1 MKKQKLQYS
10 YFSLINKCLN
20 DVFNHEQKKLWLLL
34 FIAFLI
40 GSCGTVYIPQI
51 LPEAR
56 GVGRST
62 DQENISVSIIPVTY
76 KSLKIANTK
85 PYVRR
90 VIDASDLNQPA
101 NLVSV
106 EDAIGE
112 NLPPSVLRTP
122 YTLGVGD
129 EMQITQ
135 LINIEDETGSTKSRV
150 ASRFIKI
157 ADDGFVA
164 ILGVGRLQL
173 EGLNQFEAED
183 LIYRTLVRNEINP
196 EFELQISKFE
206 SKKIYLSSFSSNN
219 ADDLNKEGNSNPSS
233 FIALP
238 FTNTEIYLHQLLVEL
253 KPAVK
258 KGQDSLIVLK
268 RDNSIFRMS
277 LKKVL
282 SGELPDIKILADDR
296 IFIESLPYRPETA
309 ILTGEVKQDKLIP
322 ISAAQR
328 QSLAEALYRE
338 DGAIILGLS
347 DTSQIFVIRELI
359 KKTIVAYH
367 LDASNP
373 ARLILATKFELR
385 PNDIIFVAPQF
396 VTNYN
401 RALIQIFSAYA
412 ITTDPTL
419 ATN

>member
-10 YFSLINKCLN
+10 FFSLINKCLN
-20 DVFNHEQKKLWLLL
+20 DVITYKQKKLWFSLVTT
-34 FIAFLI
+34 FLI
-40 GSCGTVYIPQI
+40 CSCGTVYIPQI

-56 GVGRST
+56 GVGLST
-62 DQENISVSIIPVTY
+62 GQENISVSIIPETHE
-76 KSLKIANTK
+76 SLKISNTE

-101 NLVSV
+101 KLVSV

-112 NLPPSVLRTP
+112 NLPPSVFRTP
-122 YTLGVGD
+122 YRLGVGD

-135 LINIEDETGSTKSRV
+135 LINIEDETGSTKRSV

-173 EGLNQFEAED
+173 EGLTQFEAED
-183 LIYRTLVRNEINP
+183 LIYQTLVRNEINP

-206 SKKIYLSSFSSNN
+206 SKKIYLSSFSSNDEAN
-219 ADDLNKEGNSNPSS
+219 QNRESESGRSN

-238 FTNTEIYLHQLLVEL
+238 FTNTEVYLHQLLVEL

-258 KGQDSLIVLK
+258 KGQDSLI
-268 RDNSIFRMS
+268 
-277 LKKVL
+277 
-282 SGELPDIKILADDR
+282 IL
-296 IFIESLPYRPETA
+296 
-309 ILTGEVKQDKLIP
+309 KQDKLIP
-322 ISAAQR
+322 ISADQR
-328 QSLAEALYRE
+328 QSLAEALYSE
-338 DGAIILGLS
+338 GGAIILGLS
-347 DTSQIFVIRELI
+347 DTSQLFVIRELT

-373 ARLILATKFELR
+373 ARLTLATKFELR
-385 PNDIIFVAPQF
+385 PNDIIYVAPQF

-412 ITTDPTL
+412 ITTEPTL
-419 ATN
+419 AIN